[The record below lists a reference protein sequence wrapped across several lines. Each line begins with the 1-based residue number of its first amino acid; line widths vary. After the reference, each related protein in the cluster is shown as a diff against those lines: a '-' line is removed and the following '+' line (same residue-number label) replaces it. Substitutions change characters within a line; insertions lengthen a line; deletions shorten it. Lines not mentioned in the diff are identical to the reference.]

1 MQSLPLY
8 EAKPATLGVT
18 VRQSAKMSLFIVI
31 DLRDWARLEQAACF
45 GRRVR
50 IDSATR
56 SRNESDYAARRRST
70 LASARPSARLRSSR
84 AVPPRLASTDV

>member
-31 DLRDWARLEQAACF
+31 DLRQVLQLRELQAESRLATGAPAPRAARNARKA
-45 GRRVR
+45 RRVGG
-50 IDSATR
+50 
-56 SRNESDYAARRRST
+56 
-70 LASARPSARLRSSR
+70 RLF
-84 AVPPRLASTDV
+84 